1 MKTERL
7 VQQVGD
13 IIKTETNPIRF
24 SSKVFGP
31 DGLFAKYAPGQ
42 EDRKRLIRS
51 DIWRKARARLK
62 ELTVSSRK
70 KFEADVDK
78 HNRPSSPIRLSVSLP
93 RSVYARL
100 RSDAQKE
107 GTTISEEIR
116 RELYLFQAV
125 TDKLLDGLISSMR
138 QKEDRGSRGRKEARL
153 R

>member
-1 MKTERL
+1 MKMERL
-7 VQQVGD
+7 VQQIGE

-31 DGLFAKYAPGQ
+31 DGLFAKYAPGR
-42 EDRKRLIRS
+42 EERENLIRS

-62 ELTVSSRK
+62 ELTVASRK

-78 HNRPSSPIRLSVSLP
+78 YKPSSPIRLSVSLP

-116 RELYLFQAV
+116 RELYLFQAA
-125 TDKLLDGLISSMR
+125 TDKLLDGLVSSMR
-138 QKEDRGSRGRKEARL
+138 QKEDQGFKRRKESRL
-153 R
+153 P

>member
-42 EDRKRLIRS
+42 EDRKKLIRS

-70 KFEADVDK
+70 KFEADADK
-78 HNRPSSPIRLSVSLP
+78 YKASSPIRLSVSLP

-116 RELYLFQAV
+116 RELYLFQAA
-125 TDKLLDGLISSMR
+125 TDKLLDGLVSSMR
-138 QKEDRGSRGRKEARL
+138 QKEDRGFRGGKETRL

>member
-7 VQQVGD
+7 VQQIGD

-31 DGLFAKYAPGQ
+31 DGLFAKYAPGR
-42 EDRKRLIRS
+42 EERENLIHS

-70 KFEADVDK
+70 KFEADADK
-78 HNRPSSPIRLSVSLP
+78 YRPSSPIRLSVSLP

-116 RELYLFQAV
+116 RELYLFQAA
-125 TDKLLDGLISSMR
+125 TDKLLDGLVSSMR
-138 QKEDRGSRGRKEARL
+138 QKEDRDFKSRKGSLL